1 MYRYIIRRLLMMLP
15 VLLGISFVIFTMM
28 YFTPGD
34 PARMLL
40 GERAEESV
48 VEELREE
55 MGLNEPFLVR
65 YGTYIKG
72 IVTEGDF
79 GISYSTKRPVLE
91 EILDRFPTTL
101 LLATLSI
108 TLALLIGIVAGVI
121 AATKQYSI
129 FDNLATGLSLLGVSM
144 PTFWQGLM
152 LIIVF
157 AVWLRWLPASGFS
170 GPRYWI
176 LPVLAIG
183 PSTASTIM
191 RMTRSSML
199 EVLRQDYIR
208 TARAK
213 GQTERVVIVK
223 HALKNALIPIITV
236 AGLSF
241 GGLLGGAVMAET
253 IFSIPGLGK
262 MMVDA
267 INARNYPVVQG
278 GVLFVAIVV
287 SLVNLAVDLLYAF
300 IDPRIK
306 SQYKT
311 QSRKKEIQR
320 AGNGE
325 LPRETVRGTNQ
336 KTGNH

>member
-1 MYRYIIRRLLMMLP
+1 MMLP
-15 VLLGISFVIFTMM
+15 VLLGISFAIFTMM

-325 LPRETVRGTNQ
+325 LTRETVRGTNQ

>member
-1 MYRYIIRRLLMMLP
+1 MMLP

-129 FDNLATGLSLLGVSM
+129 FDNLATGLSILGVSM

-325 LPRETVRGTNQ
+325 LTRETVRGTNQ

>member
-1 MYRYIIRRLLMMLP
+1 
-15 VLLGISFVIFTMM
+15 
-28 YFTPGD
+28 
-34 PARMLL
+34 MLL

-325 LPRETVRGTNQ
+325 LTRETVRGTNQ

>member
-1 MYRYIIRRLLMMLP
+1 M
-15 VLLGISFVIFTMM
+15 
-28 YFTPGD
+28 
-34 PARMLL
+34 
-40 GERAEESV
+40 

-325 LPRETVRGTNQ
+325 LTRETVRGTNQ

>member
-1 MYRYIIRRLLMMLP
+1 MMLP

-48 VEELREE
+48 VEELRED

-325 LPRETVRGTNQ
+325 LTRETVRGTNQ

>member
-1 MYRYIIRRLLMMLP
+1 MLP

-40 GERAEESV
+40 GERAEEAV
-48 VEELREE
+48 VEELREK

-65 YGTYIKG
+65 YGKYIKG
-72 IVTEGDF
+72 IVTEGDL

-108 TLALLIGIVAGVI
+108 TLALIIGIVAGVI

-157 AVWLRWLPASGFS
+157 AVWLRVLPASGFS
-170 GPRYWI
+170 GPRYWV

-287 SLVNLAVDLLYAF
+287 SLVNLVVDLLYAF

-306 SQYKT
+306 SQYKAQKRRKEST
-311 QSRKKEIQR
+311 QTVSREAVQT
-320 AGNGE
+320 AN
-325 LPRETVRGTNQ
+325 RETD
-336 KTGNH
+336 KK

>member
-1 MYRYIIRRLLMMLP
+1 M
-15 VLLGISFVIFTMM
+15 LGISFVIFTMM

-325 LPRETVRGTNQ
+325 LTRETVRGTNQ

>member
-1 MYRYIIRRLLMMLP
+1 MMLP

-40 GERAEESV
+40 GERAEETV

-65 YGTYIKG
+65 YGKYIKG
-72 IVTEGDF
+72 IVTEGDL

-108 TLALLIGIVAGVI
+108 LLALIIGIVAGVI

-157 AVWLRWLPASGFS
+157 AVWLRVLPASGFS
-170 GPRYWI
+170 GPRYWV

-223 HALKNALIPIITV
+223 HALKNALIPIVTV

-306 SQYKT
+306 SQYKAKK
-311 QSRKKEIQR
+311 RKKENTR
-320 AGNGE
+320 SVG
-325 LPRETVRGTNQ
+325 REAVQTANRGSDR
-336 KTGNH
+336 K

>member
-1 MYRYIIRRLLMMLP
+1 MMIP
-15 VLLGISFVIFTMM
+15 VLIGISFVVFTMM

-40 GERAEESV
+40 GERADEAV

-55 MGLNEPFLVR
+55 MGLNEPFIVQ
-65 YGTYIKG
+65 YVTYVKN

-79 GISYSTKRPVLE
+79 GTSYTTKRPVID
-91 EILDRFPTTL
+91 EILDRFPTTM

-108 TLALLIGIVAGVI
+108 IVALIIGITAGII

-129 FDNLATGLSLLGVSM
+129 FDNLATGIALLGVSM
-144 PTFWQGLM
+144 PTFWQALM
-152 LIIVF
+152 LIILF
-157 AVWLRWLPASGFS
+157 SVWLQWLPASGFYS
-170 GPRYWI
+170 PQYWI

-213 GQTERVVIVK
+213 GQSERVVIVR

-241 GGLLGGAVMAET
+241 GGLLGGAVMTEI
-253 IFSIPGLGK
+253 IFSVPGLGK
-262 MMVDA
+262 LMVDS
-267 INARNYPVVQG
+267 INARNYPMVQG
-278 GVLFVAIVV
+278 GVLFIAIVF
-287 SLVNLAVDLLYAF
+287 SCVNLLVDILYAF
-300 IDPRIK
+300 VDPRIK
-306 SQYKT
+306 SQYK
-311 QSRKKEIQR
+311 SGKRKKRKNNVQGGDGLCSE
-320 AGNGE
+320 
-325 LPRETVRGTNQ
+325 
-336 KTGNH
+336 

>member
-1 MYRYIIRRLLMMLP
+1 
-15 VLLGISFVIFTMM
+15 MM

-325 LPRETVRGTNQ
+325 LTRETVRGTNQ

>member
-1 MYRYIIRRLLMMLP
+1 MLP

-40 GERAEESV
+40 GERAEETV

-65 YGTYIKG
+65 YGKYIKG
-72 IVTEGDF
+72 IVTEGDL
-79 GISYSTKRPVLE
+79 GISYSSKRPVLE

-108 TLALLIGIVAGVI
+108 LLALIIGIVAGVI

-157 AVWLRWLPASGFS
+157 AVWLRVLPASGFS
-170 GPRYWI
+170 GPRYWV

-223 HALKNALIPIITV
+223 HALKNALIPIVTV

-306 SQYKT
+306 SQYKAKK
-311 QSRKKEIQR
+311 RKKENTR
-320 AGNGE
+320 TVG
-325 LPRETVRGTNQ
+325 RESVQTANRGSDR
-336 KTGNH
+336 K